1 MQEIAGRTPY
11 WMQGNF
17 APVKEEV
24 TAIDLPVE
32 GAIPPELC
40 GLYVRN
46 GANPVRG
53 ESSHWFLG
61 DGMVH
66 GVSLKNGKAE
76 WYRNRWIRT
85 PPYKGQPRTPLS
97 AFDLRYSVANTHIIA
112 HANRIMA
119 LCETSLPM
127 ELTRELKTADL
138 QRLRRQTE
146 NAIHRASQD
155 MLVDR
160 RVAFL
165 RLQGVASVPHLS
177 CRGCIRGSPSQ
188 H

>member
-1 MQEIAGRTPY
+1 MQERAGQIPY

-24 TAIDLPVE
+24 TAIDLPLE

-46 GANPVRG
+46 GANPLRG
-53 ESSHWFLG
+53 HSSHWFLG

-85 PPYKGQPRTPLS
+85 PPYQGQPRTPLS
-97 AFDLRYSVANTHIIA
+97 PLDLRYSRANTHVIA

-119 LCETSLPM
+119 LYETAF
-127 ELTRELKTADL
+127 ADAADP
-138 QRLRRQTE
+138 RARHRRFQ
-146 NAIHRASQD
+146 
-155 MLVDR
+155 
-160 RVAFL
+160 
-165 RLQGVASVPHLS
+165 
-177 CRGCIRGSPSQ
+177 
-188 H
+188 

>member
-24 TAIDLPVE
+24 TAIDLPIE

-46 GANPVRG
+46 GSNPVRG
-53 ESSHWFLG
+53 QSSHWFLG

-76 WYRNRWIRT
+76 WYRSRWIRT
-85 PPYKGQPRTPLS
+85 PPFKGQPRTPLS
-97 AFDLRYSVANTHIIA
+97 PFDLRYSVANTHVIA

-119 LCETSLPM
+119 LCETSLPI
-127 ELTRELKTADL
+127 ELTRELETADFNDFGGKL
-138 QRLRRQTE
+138 KTPFTAHPE
-146 NAIHRASQD
+146 D
-155 MLVDR
+155 MLVDGR
-160 RVAFL
+160 DAFL
-165 RLQGVASVPHLS
+165 R
-177 CRGCIRGSPSQ
+177 I
-188 H
+188 